1 MHQKVRA
8 FALLAA
14 SIAISLGLATVAS
27 PPQAQGCEPVICPAI
42 ARFCP
47 EGQIACRV
55 SPCNCNQICVSA
67 AKGCR
72 F

>member
-27 PPQAQGCEPVICPAI
+27 PPQAQSCEPVICPAI

-67 AKGCR
+67 DKGCR

>member
-1 MHQKVRA
+1 MHQRVRA